1 LPDINGVLRTP
12 SESFFSTIEILITS
26 ILFGFVINHLLQIQK
41 EEFHARPYFHY
52 WLVIDS
58 LLMMITIGYVYLAKY
73 LSIEGEMMKNVY
85 TLIFL
90 QEKKIRE
97 IKMNILLT
105 EEDERE

>member
-1 LPDINGVLRTP
+1 
-12 SESFFSTIEILITS
+12 
-26 ILFGFVINHLLQIQK
+26 
-41 EEFHARPYFHY
+41 
-52 WLVIDS
+52 
-58 LLMMITIGYVYLAKY
+58 MMITIGYVYLAKY